1 MVSSLESRRFLF
13 PEGHPTDKR
22 LRDVLEDEVDE
33 SYYLSDEKV
42 AKYQEHKRRHDAA
55 GHGLGWKPVNGE
67 SIAHPLTAVP
77 SRHSQNFV
85 VEEGE
90 INGVKAEPKIH
101 LVGHVESGYDMYG
114 RVYGTDGI
122 APAIRTYQGGGLAPK
137 IKEADP
143 DE

>member
-1 MVSSLESRRFLF
+1 M
-13 PEGHPTDKR
+13 
-22 LRDVLEDEVDE
+22 
-33 SYYLSDEKV
+33 
-42 AKYQEHKRRHDAA
+42 
-55 GHGLGWKPVNGE
+55 
-67 SIAHPLTAVP
+67 TAVP